1 MQTMLPSRAIA
12 SCVGWLFV
20 CMLAMSRLAQ
30 AAEAPGDECPVSQ
43 PITAPIKPRVRPP
56 RPSAPGPAFVHADSI
71 QSVDSDVI
79 ELKGKADATR
89 DGERIDA
96 DYLRYNRA
104 TGQVDATGNV
114 TLSQPDGAQFRVGE
128 AHLDLDTHVGF
139 ADAGTYKLPERQ
151 GRGEMS
157 RIDFLDADHTRI
169 SEMRYTTC
177 PLGHDDWAL
186 RARQLDLDTA
196 KNVGV
201 ARNATLD
208 LFGLP
213 VLYMPYFRFPL
224 GQERESGFLVPQFG
238 YGSTLG
244 TVVATP
250 YYLNLA
256 PNYDATLTPRI
267 MTERGVQL
275 QSEFRYL
282 GRGFEGRL
290 EAEYLPND
298 KVTDDSRAAGALIH
312 RQRFNPYWSA
322 AVDLRGV
329 SDKNYLSDFG
339 DRLNVTSQSFL
350 PQNAQIDYRG
360 TNWTFS
366 ARASDYQ
373 TVDPT
378 IDPLTRPYAR
388 LPQLTLAGGS
398 GPTASGPQYRFDS
411 ELVNFQRD
419 IGVTGLRSN
428 LNPSMRFPLTP
439 VYGFLTPEV
448 GVHNIAY
455 RLDDAPESN
464 PSVTAPYASLDSGLF
479 FEREVHLGGSA
490 FDQTLEP
497 RLYYLYVPHR
507 PQDDLPNFDT
517 SIPDF
522 TFANLFRNNRFVGGD
537 RIGDANQLT
546 VALTSRLFDQSNGA
560 ERLRTSIGR
569 IHYFDDRRVNL
580 PPGTVTNAGSDIAAE
595 AVAWI
600 VRSWHARAAVQW
612 SPDDDHS
619 TRSNFYVQYQ
629 PAVDRILNV
638 GYRLARDL
646 PDPVLGTTGVRQVD
660 VSTEWPLV
668 GPWTLRARS
677 LYSLR
682 DNENVESYVGAQY
695 NSCCW
700 VFRVFAARRLVQ
712 TTVNGIAGTEQRGG
726 ISIEFEL
733 KGLGNSHS
741 AFESPLRQS
750 LFSFP
755 TTEPTPVPPSP

>member
-1 MQTMLPSRAIA
+1 MLSFRVIA
-12 SCVGWLFV
+12 SAIGRLIV
-20 CMLAMSRLAQ
+20 CMLAASALAR
-30 AAEAPGDECPVSQ
+30 AAEPEQDQCPVSQ
-43 PITAPIKPRVRPP
+43 PITAPAKPRVRAP

-71 QSVDSDVI
+71 QTLDNDVI

-96 DYLRYNRA
+96 DYLRYDRA
-104 TGQVDATGNV
+104 SGRVDATGNV
-114 TLSQPDGAQFRVGE
+114 TISQPDGAQFHVGE

-139 ADAGTYKLPERQ
+139 TDKGTYQLPERQ

-157 RIDFLDADHTRI
+157 RIDFLDADHTRLTD
-169 SEMRYTTC
+169 MRYTTC
-177 PLGHDDWAL
+177 PLGRDDWEL
-186 RARQLDLDTA
+186 RARQIDFDTA

-201 ARNATLD
+201 ARNSTLD
-208 LFGLP
+208 VFGLP
-213 VLYMPYFRFPL
+213 VLYLPYFRFPL
-224 GQERESGFLVPQFG
+224 GEERQSGFLVPQFG

-244 TVVATP
+244 TVVAAP

-282 GRGFEGRL
+282 GRGYEGRI

-298 KVTDDSRAAGALIH
+298 KVTGDSRGAGTLLH
-312 RQRFNPYWSA
+312 QQTFNPYWSA

-339 DRLNVTSQSFL
+339 DHLNVTSQSFL
-350 PQNAQIDYRG
+350 PQNAHVDYRG

-366 ARASDYQ
+366 ALAAGYQ

-378 IDPLTRPYAR
+378 VDPLTRPYAR

-398 GPTASGPQYRFDS
+398 GPTSSGLQYRLDS
-411 ELVNFQRD
+411 ELVDFQREV
-419 IGVTGLRSN
+419 GVTGLRSN
-428 LNPSMRFPLTP
+428 LNPSLSFPLTR
-439 VYGFLTPEV
+439 VYGFITPEV
-448 GVHNIAY
+448 GVHSISY
-455 RLDDAPESN
+455 RLDNAPESN
-464 PSVTAPYASLDSGLF
+464 PSVTAPYTSLDSGLY
-479 FEREVHLGGSA
+479 FERETRLGGTM

-497 RLYYLYVPHR
+497 RLYYSYVPHR
-507 PQDDLPNFDT
+507 PQDNLPNFDT

-522 TFANLFRNNRFVGGD
+522 TFANLFRNNRFIGGD

-546 VALTSRLFDQSNGA
+546 LALTSRLFDQSTGA

-580 PPGTVTNAGSDIAAE
+580 PPGTVTSAGSDVAAE

-600 VRSWHARAAVQW
+600 ASHWHARGAVEW
-612 SPDDDHS
+612 SPDEDHS
-619 TRSNFYVQYQ
+619 VRSNYYVQYQ
-629 PAVDRILNV
+629 PAADRIVNV
-638 GYRLARDL
+638 GYRFARDL
-646 PDPVLGTTGVRQVD
+646 PDPILGTTTGVRQLD
-660 VSTEWPLV
+660 VSTEWPLA
-668 GPWTLRARS
+668 GRWTLRARS

-682 DNENVESYVGAQY
+682 DSENVESYIGAQY

-700 VFRVFAARRLVQ
+700 VFRVFAAKRLVQ
-712 TTVNGIAGTEQRGG
+712 TIVNGVAGTDQRGG
-726 ISIEFEL
+726 VSIEFEL
-733 KGLGNSHS
+733 TGFGNSHS

-750 LFSFP
+750 LFNFP
-755 TTEPTPVPPSP
+755 TTTPNAPVPPSP